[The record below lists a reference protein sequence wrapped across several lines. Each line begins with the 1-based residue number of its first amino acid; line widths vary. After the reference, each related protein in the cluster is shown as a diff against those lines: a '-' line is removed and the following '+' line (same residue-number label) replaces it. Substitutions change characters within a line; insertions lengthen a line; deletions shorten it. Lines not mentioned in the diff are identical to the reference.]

1 MFNLFKPSKVQV
13 PHWKNTASKPT
24 ETMPIGTEVHLMLSQ
39 HIGAPCQPIVEVGQ
53 HVHVGQVV
61 AESSAFVSAPIHA
74 SVSGT
79 VESIDGKI
87 VIKADGKQTLDPSI
101 AAPTINSG
109 EDFINAVKKSGLV
122 GLGGAGFP
130 TFIKFNVK
138 DKSQIDTLIIN
149 AAECEP
155 FITSDAREI
164 IENTHDVLEGVRNLA
179 NHLEVS
185 KSIIGIEDHNK
196 EAISALE
203 SAIAK
208 GDQYKNISIKI
219 LPPKY
224 PQGAEKVLI
233 ESCTGRILPLGKLP
247 SDVGV
252 VVSNVSSIGFLGR
265 FLTTGMPLVSRRVTL
280 DGGSVQNPKNIIAPI
295 GTLVKDLVA
304 FADGY
309 KMPAAKILSG
319 GPMMGMPL
327 ASDEFPI
334 TKRSNA
340 VTVMSHKEAME
351 HEELECI
358 RCARCIDVCP
368 MSLLPTTID
377 QNVRNNN
384 VEALK
389 SLDLAACIDCGL
401 CSFACPS
408 KRTLVQNIRVG
419 KNMLRE
425 AAEGGKA

>member
-1 MFNLFKPSKVQV
+1 MFNLFKPSIVKV
-13 PHWKNTASKPT
+13 PHWKNTVSKQT
-24 ETMPIGTEVHLMLSQ
+24 EVLPIGAEVHLMLSQ
-39 HIGAPCQPIVEVGQ
+39 HIGAPATPIVAVGDEVSI
-53 HVHVGQVV
+53 GQVV
-61 AESSAFVSAPIHA
+61 AEATGFVSAPIHA
-74 SVSGT
+74 TVSGT
-79 VESIDGKI
+79 IELVDDKKI
-87 VIKADGKQTLDPSI
+87 VIKNDGKQTVDPSV
-101 AAPTINSG
+101 APPVINSG
-109 EDFINAVKKSGLV
+109 EDFINAVKASGLT

-138 DKSQIDTLIIN
+138 DKDAIDTLIIN

-164 IENTHDVLEGVRNLA
+164 IENTEDVLYGIHTLA
-179 NHLEVS
+179 GFLEVQRAV
-185 KSIIGIEDHNK
+185 IGIEDHNT
-196 EAISALE
+196 EAIAALNDLITT
-203 SAIAK
+203 SDTYRDIQVK
-208 GDQYKNISIKI
+208 V
-219 LPPKY
+219 LPSKY

-252 VVSNVSSIGFLGR
+252 VLSNVSSIGFLGR
-265 FLTTGMPLVSRRVTL
+265 FLKTGMPLVSRRVTV
-280 DGGSVQNPKNIIAPI
+280 DGGAISTPKNILAPI
-295 GTLVKDLVA
+295 GSLVKDLVA

-309 KMPAAKILSG
+309 ASAPAKILSG

-327 ASDEFPI
+327 PSDEMPI

-340 VTVMSHKEAME
+340 VTIFNHKQAME

-358 RCARCIDVCP
+358 RCARCVDACP
-368 MSLLPTTID
+368 MDLMPVSID

-384 VEALK
+384 LEALK
-389 SLDLAACIDCGL
+389 TLDLAACIDCGL

-425 AAEGGKA
+425 AAEGGK